1 MTTTSHIIFDLDGT
15 LIDSAPSIL
24 GAFKQVLKQF
34 SYAPIRPLNSDLIG
48 PPLRQTLQEVSGE
61 SDPEKLTLL
70 VDAFKRSYD
79 NEAYALS
86 KSYPGIVEMLEN
98 LALAGMY
105 LYIATNKRRVPT
117 KKIIDFFE
125 WGKYFKTIYAIDR
138 VIPAYSNKAHML
150 QSMMADLSLQSADCI
165 YIGDR
170 LEDSDAANASELR
183 FIYVSWGYG
192 PDDPQIKHFQV
203 ISDPKELLVTIC
215 GR

>member
-1 MTTTSHIIFDLDGT
+1 MNQILFVLSLLFFII
-15 LIDSAPSIL
+15 
-24 GAFKQVLKQF
+24 
-34 SYAPIRPLNSDLIG
+34 
-48 PPLRQTLQEVSGE
+48 
-61 SDPEKLTLL
+61 LL
-70 VDAFKRSYD
+70 
-79 NEAYALS
+79 
-86 KSYPGIVEMLEN
+86 LEQIIIKH
-98 LALAGMY
+98 L
-105 LYIATNKRRVPT
+105 
-117 KKIIDFFE
+117 KIIDFFE

-170 LEDSDAANASELR
+170 LEDSEAANASELR